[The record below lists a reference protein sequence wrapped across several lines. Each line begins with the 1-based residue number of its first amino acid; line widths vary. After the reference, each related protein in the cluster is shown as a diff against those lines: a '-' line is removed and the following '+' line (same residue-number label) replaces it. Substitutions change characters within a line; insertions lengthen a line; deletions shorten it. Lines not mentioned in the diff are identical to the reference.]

1 MWKCI
6 QEKFSQE
13 GFFREWGSFIL
24 VTLFEVLFVGAALIQ
39 SKGMA
44 FHRIY
49 TEGGHYHTEQVCVGG
64 LLLGCMTVF
73 WILQYFM
80 IRYSYEQRLHFS
92 KILCP
97 IFVICTVGIVLHIFA
112 GNGGTKYFVLVLL
125 GLAVMICFVLLGTFT
140 LNVTS
145 CKLLSCFMIFLAIFN
160 MVYGCIH
167 RINGSGAWLKVFG
180 ISVQPG
186 EIFKIF
192 IVMYLSYAY
201 IYIRDNKTVRHM
213 FIITVILQIITL
225 LVVKDFGNAL
235 IILFLCMFVILPFY
249 SIKVALA
256 GILDAVLGL
265 YVLCALVQACE
276 EFLGDSYLVR
286 RFTVVFRI
294 FEKIEEA
301 EYRNVV
307 YGVLRGGMQ
316 GTGLADGVYTYSTT
330 AYAATTDYAF
340 LTIMAVFGI
349 GIALVVLFSIALIV
363 LNANLS
369 MKQHWE
375 LSRFC
380 TGKIVSSVLVIQ
392 VLFHVA
398 GGLNIFPF
406 TGVTFPFLSAGG
418 SAMFTNFAIIG
429 MILSSQLPYGEVQ
442 NIQGKILGA
451 KVWWEERRHGKSV
464 C

>member
-1 MWKCI
+1 MLNRI

-13 GFFREWGSFIL
+13 GFSREWGNFIL
-24 VTLFEVLFVGAALIQ
+24 ITLFEVLFVGASFLQ

-49 TEGGHYHTEQVCVGG
+49 TEKGHYHTEQVSVGMQ
-64 LLLGCMTVF
+64 LLVCMGVY
-73 WILQYFM
+73 WLLQYLL
-80 IRYSYEQRLHFS
+80 IRYSYAKKLYFS
-92 KILCP
+92 KVLCP
-97 IFVICTVGIVLHIFA
+97 IFVICTVGIVFHTYA
-112 GNGGTKYFVLVLL
+112 GSGGMKYFVLVIM
-125 GLAVMICFVLLGTFT
+125 GMAVMLLFLFLGTFT
-140 LNVTS
+140 LSAKS
-145 CKLLSCFMIFLAIFN
+145 CEVLSWLMIALALFN

-167 RINGSGAWLKVFG
+167 RINGSGAWLNLLG

-201 IYIRDNKTVRHM
+201 IYIRDNKKIRRLFVS
-213 FIITVILQIITL
+213 VIVLQIVTL
-225 LVVKDFGNAL
+225 LVVKDLGNAL

-249 SIKVALA
+249 SIKVAIA
-256 GILDAVLGL
+256 GILDVVLGL
-265 YVLCALVQACE
+265 YFVCAIANILE
-276 EFLGDSYLVR
+276 SFLGKSYLVR
-286 RFTVVFRI
+286 RFLVVFHA
-294 FEKIEEA
+294 FEKLEETQ
-301 EYRNVV
+301 YRNVL
-307 YGVLRGGMQ
+307 YGIVRGGMQ
-316 GTGLADGVYTYSTT
+316 GTGLVDGAYVYSTT

-340 LTIMAVFGI
+340 LTIMAVFGF
-349 GIALVVLFSIALIV
+349 GIAFVVLFSVALIV

-369 MKQHWE
+369 MKKHWE

-380 TGKIVSSVLVIQ
+380 TGKIVASVLVIQ

-429 MILSSQLPYGEVQ
+429 MILSSQLPYQEVQ
-442 NIQGKILGA
+442 SVQGKLNEIKL
-451 KVWWEERRHGKSV
+451 WWEERKHG
-464 C
+464 

>member
-13 GFFREWGSFIL
+13 GFAREWGSFIL
-24 VTLFEVLFVGAALIQ
+24 VALFEALFVGAALLQ

-49 TEGGHYHTEQVCVGG
+49 TNDGYYHTEQVSVVNS
-64 LLLGCMTVF
+64 LLVCMAIF
-73 WILQYFM
+73 LLIQYLL
-80 IRYSYEQRLHFS
+80 IRYSYERRLCFS
-92 KILCP
+92 KLLCP
-97 IFVICTVGIVLHIFA
+97 IFVISTVGIVFHMYA
-112 GNGGTKYFVLVLL
+112 GSGGTKYFILL
-125 GLAVMICFVLLGTFT
+125 LMGIAVMVCFVFLGTFT
-140 LNVTS
+140 LNATS
-145 CKLLSCFMIFLAIFN
+145 CKVLSCFMICLAMIN
-160 MVYGCIH
+160 MVYGCLH
-167 RINGSGAWLKVFG
+167 RINGSGAWVNVFG
-180 ISVQPG
+180 ISIQPG

-201 IYIRDNKTVRHM
+201 IYIRDNKTVRRM
-213 FIITVILQIITL
+213 FVATIVLQIITL

-249 SIKVALA
+249 SIKVALT
-256 GILDAVLGL
+256 GIVDVVVGL
-265 YVLCALVQACE
+265 YFLCAIVQA
-276 EFLGDSYLVR
+276 LGDALGNSYLVR
-286 RFTVVFRI
+286 RFSVVFHI
-294 FEKIEEA
+294 FEKTEETQ
-301 EYRNVV
+301 YRNVL

-316 GTGLADGVYTYSTT
+316 GTGLAEGAYTYSTT

-349 GIALVVLFSIALIV
+349 GIALVVLGSIALIV

-369 MKQHWE
+369 MEKHWE

-442 NIQGKILGA
+442 NMQGKIYGIKTL
-451 KVWWEERRHGKSV
+451 WEERKYGKSV